1 MKMFVTELLQK
12 TIMSTDGEI
21 LGQIDNFVVDTKNG
35 DIPHVLVIPTED
47 VEPKRFKTDSRG
59 RLVLPFDKVRSAK
72 DVVVIGPL

>member
-1 MKMFVTELLQK
+1 MFVTELLSK
-12 TIMSTDGEI
+12 TIMSTDGVI

-35 DIPHVLVIPTED
+35 DIPHVLVIPTEEI
-47 VEPKRFKTDSRG
+47 EPKKFKTDSRG

>member
-12 TIMSTDGEI
+12 TIMSTDGVI

-35 DIPHVLVIPTED
+35 DVPHVLVIPTEEI
-47 VEPKRFKTDSRG
+47 EPKKFRTDSRG

>member
-1 MKMFVTELLQK
+1 MKMFVTELLSK
-12 TIMSTDGEI
+12 TIMSTDGVI

-35 DIPHVLVIPTED
+35 EIPHVLVIPTEEI
-47 VEPKRFKTDSRG
+47 EPKKFKTDSRG

>member
-12 TIMSTDGEI
+12 TIMSTDGVI

-35 DIPHVLVIPTED
+35 DVPHVLVIPTEEI
-47 VEPKRFKTDSRG
+47 EPRKFRTDSRG

>member
-1 MKMFVTELLQK
+1 MKMFVTELLSK
-12 TIMSTDGEI
+12 TIMSTDGVI

-35 DIPHVLVIPTED
+35 DIPHVLVIPTEEI
-47 VEPKRFKTDSRG
+47 EPKKFKTDSRG